1 MDTLYPSCAWWYLPQ
16 ATTYDT
22 VVLWVRVR
30 SWVVEAAS
38 LIHRSMLIKDAV
50 ASYRSEA
57 VALKGHSR
65 FTMRRYCHSVMFL
78 AKCTDV
84 HELSELSLELVRGF
98 FLTGSSERGWKPHTF
113 RTYRRGLVSFFR
125 WCIERGLLTT
135 NLAEEIEQ
143 PRVGLRLPRGLKRHQ
158 ALDVL
163 RAVDEHPYMEPFA
176 KLRARAVFGTMMLA
190 GLRRNELLN
199 LESTDV
205 DLEAREILVRWGK
218 RDKERVIPMCDAL
231 HEILSNYW
239 KERTARGCSTAKF
252 FCDLTGQHPMSVT
265 GVRRMVHTIRRA
277 TGLHFSSHP
286 LRHTFATLMLEGGC
300 DLYALSRMMG
310 HSDIKTTTIYL
321 AASTE
326 HLRAQVSKHPLGS
339 LTVNP

>member
-1 MDTLYPSCAWWYLPQ
+1 
-16 ATTYDT
+16 
-22 VVLWVRVR
+22 
-30 SWVVEAAS
+30 
-38 LIHRSMLIKDAV
+38 MLINDAV

-57 VALKGHSR
+57 IALKGHSR
-65 FTMRRYCHSVMFL
+65 FTMQRYCHSVLFL
-78 AKCTDV
+78 AKCTGVDEVSALSRDV
-84 HELSELSLELVRGF
+84 VRAF
-98 FLTGSSERGWKPHTF
+98 FLSGSSERGWKPHTF

-125 WCIERGLLTT
+125 WCVERGLLTT
-135 NLAEEIEQ
+135 NFAQDVEQ
-143 PRVGLRLPRGLKRHQ
+143 PRVGLRLPRGLKRNQ
-158 ALDVL
+158 ALDLL
-163 RAVDEHPYMEPFA
+163 RAVDEHPYMDPFA
-176 KLRARAVFGTMMLA
+176 KVRARAVFGTMILA

-205 DLEAREILVRWGK
+205 DLVARELLVRWGK
-218 RDKERVIPMCDAL
+218 RNKERVVPMCDAL
-231 HEILSNYW
+231 HEILIEYQR
-239 KERTARGCSTAKF
+239 ERTARRCTTVKF
-252 FCDLTGQHPMSVT
+252 FCDLAGKSPMSDT
-265 GVRRMVHTIRRA
+265 GLRRMVHTIRRA

-339 LTVNP
+339 RSATS